1 MPATTKKT
9 TDARSVSV
17 GSTDDENTLTLRVQG
32 TEMHPEV
39 LAGEF
44 VELEPMRQIRGG
56 GGTYMVEL
64 DGNQMLQTVQV
75 KPGRRLRLAGR
86 NDEHEDT
93 EIRQTS
99 EGEWVTPEGHH
110 VEFEV
115 VGRLTDVLGTDP
127 FTSRANRTLR
137 ATMGAVISSTT
148 KKT

>member
-39 LAGEF
+39 LAG
-44 VELEPMRQIRGG
+44 
-56 GGTYMVEL
+56 
-64 DGNQMLQTVQV
+64 NQMLQTVQV

-93 EIRQTS
+93 EIRQTI
-99 EGEWVTPEGHH
+99 EGEWVTPEGHR
-110 VEFEV
+110 VKSEV
-115 VGRLTDVLGTDP
+115 VGRLVSVVQNDSFRL
-127 FTSRANRTLR
+127 
-137 ATMGAVISSTT
+137 
-148 KKT
+148 

>member
-17 GSTDDENTLTLRVQG
+17 GSTQDENTLTLRVQG
-32 TEMHPEV
+32 KEMNPKIQP
-39 LAGEF
+39 GDF
-44 VELEPMRQIRGG
+44 VEIDPVRRIQGG

-64 DGNQMLQTVQV
+64 DGRQLLQIVQV
-75 KPGRRLRLAGR
+75 KPGRRLRLASR
-86 NDEHEDT
+86 NDQHEDT

-127 FTSRANRTLR
+127 FTS
-137 ATMGAVISSTT
+137 
-148 KKT
+148 

>member
-39 LAGEF
+39 LAG
-44 VELEPMRQIRGG
+44 
-56 GGTYMVEL
+56 
-64 DGNQMLQTVQV
+64 NQMLQTVQV

-99 EGEWVTPEGHH
+99 ESEWVTPEGHH

-115 VGRLTDVLGTDP
+115 VGRLTDVLGADP
-127 FTSRANRTLR
+127 FTS
-137 ATMGAVISSTT
+137 
-148 KKT
+148 